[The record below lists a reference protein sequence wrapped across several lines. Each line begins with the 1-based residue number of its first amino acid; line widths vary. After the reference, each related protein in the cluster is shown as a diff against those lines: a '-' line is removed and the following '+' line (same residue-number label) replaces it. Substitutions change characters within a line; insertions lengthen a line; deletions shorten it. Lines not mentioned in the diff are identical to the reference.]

1 MPGEPTTR
9 RLRLGLGLGLLG
21 LGAVVFWMARGGG
34 ATSTPAEPPAAPP
47 VSAAAP
53 ASATAGAATLAKRSM
68 PVKGIVGPGGDLERV
83 ELDPDLDPRAII
95 EGGSHRALA
104 EAGQSRVDEL
114 ASIYRDRAAF
124 PPWSYVVPAGRDPV
138 AEAARAP
145 KTTVPLSG
153 GRKLVVTLSSW
164 SLVPEE
170 TLAVS
175 VALLDEDD
183 RPLKAS
189 SGRASLLNTAETGYL
204 AHLDLAPAKASSPA
218 STGTPVLGSWKVPPA
233 DQVAGDPGVH
243 RLQLIVTAPNGEK
256 LEAQTDVLIAVP
268 GFRLTRHYRDRVVD
282 GNLVVEIEVNAT
294 RRLRAHVAALL
305 GPAGAAGGERAYAQ
319 RAAVVEAGTSTIDLV
334 FYGRALHELG
344 AAGPYRITSLVAQD
358 TSTFPPARLPLQRD
372 VYTTAGY
379 PLSAFSNAAFGQQDL
394 LELADYLETR

>member
-1 MPGEPTTR
+1 MPGEGSKKRPT
-9 RLRLGLGLGLLG
+9 LGLGLLG
-21 LGAVVFWMARGGG
+21 LGAVVLWMTHG
-34 ATSTPAEPPAAPP
+34 AGVSSAPAEPVATPQVSTAAAASSTMPAA
-47 VSAAAP
+47 AAA
-53 ASATAGAATLAKRSM
+53 AKRSM
-68 PVKGIVGPGGDLERV
+68 PAKGIVGPGGERESV

-114 ASIYRDRAAF
+114 GAIYRDRAAF

-138 AEAARAP
+138 AEAAHAP
-145 KTTVPLSG
+145 KTTAPLSG

-170 TLAVS
+170 TLGISA
-175 VALLDEDD
+175 ALLDEDD
-183 RPLKAS
+183 RPIKAS

-204 AHLDLAPAKASSPA
+204 AHVDLAPGKAGSPA
-218 STGTPVLGSWKVPPA
+218 STDPPVIGSWKVPPA
-233 DQVAGDPGVH
+233 EQVAGDPGVH
-243 RLQLIVTAPNGEK
+243 RLQVIVTGPSGER

-268 GFRLTRHYRDRVVD
+268 GLRLTRHYRDRVVD
-282 GNLVVEIEVNAT
+282 GNLVVEVEVSAT

-319 RAAVVEAGTSTIDLV
+319 RAAVVEPGTSTIDLV
-334 FYGRALHELG
+334 FHGRALHALG
-344 AAGPYRITSLVAQD
+344 VAGPYRITSLMLQD

-372 VYTTAGY
+372 GYTTAGY
-379 PLSAFSNAAFGQQDL
+379 PLSAFSNAAYGQQDL
-394 LELADYLETR
+394 LELADFLETR